1 MGVLGKANIGGV
13 LRNLTGE
20 GYVNIGGV
28 LRPITI
34 GKYNIGGVLL
44 AGGYT
49 WKKYNTVA
57 TTTYEQ
63 QQEQLGYIELNVPG
77 NKKYACAH
85 KSYTFDASNG
95 KYTLADYEI
104 IEPYYAPKEGYKY
117 FGEKFSSKNEVT
129 GVMYESS
136 DYTVLYDLNTYKIY
150 VCMDMTIKHTSAAKT
165 TYLQGTYIGDV
176 TSPNETE
183 YPENGRHTDGY
194 WYVKQ

>member
-34 GKYNIGGVLL
+34 GNFNIGGVLL

-49 WKKYNTVA
+49 WKKYNTVENVTYEEKTESGLLFTIGYTG
-57 TTTYEQ
+57 TTTLYSTKSFNTETG
-63 QQEQLGYIELNVPG
+63 EFTLSGSKSVNASGISANY
-77 NKKYACAH
+77 
-85 KSYTFDASNG
+85 KSY
-95 KYTLADYEI
+95 
-104 IEPYYAPKEGYKY
+104 PYRKID
-117 FGEKFSSKNEVT
+117 T
-129 GVMYESS
+129 GVMEIIRLVTSSGGAFKYE
-136 DYTVLYDLNTYKIY
+136 YTLHYSEKVISY
-150 VCMDMTIKHTSAAKT
+150 S
-165 TYLQGTYIGDV
+165 QGTYIEDV
-176 TSPNETE
+176 TSPDASA

>member
-34 GKYNIGGVLL
+34 WNFNIDGVLL

-49 WKKYNTVA
+49 WKKYNA
-57 TTTYEQ
+57 TAVYKYVEKNSTGKKVSYPAYDAVRLYES
-63 QQEQLGYIELNVPG
+63 
-77 NKKYACAH
+77 
-85 KSYTFDASNG
+85 KSFNG
-95 KYTLADYEI
+95 STGQYTLSGGRDYEWYDLTSAFDDH
-104 IEPYYAPKEGYKY
+104 PKY
-117 FGEKFSSKNEVT
+117 FYLNSTNKARVGYVTYVTLNFDSDMNMLLDVTYTLYSSEQ
-129 GVMYESS
+129 ELSH
-136 DYTVLYDLNTYKIY
+136 YT
-150 VCMDMTIKHTSAAKT
+150 
-165 TYLQGTYIGDV
+165 QGTYIEDV
-176 TSPNETE
+176 ISSNKNA